1 MKPINMIGW
10 TNRNQKKKARTGPRR
25 LLNQRRRHKI
35 LIKKLLKNPNQ
46 SPSNLKNKE
55 IQLILRRKRREN
67 KMVKNLKLREVNKN
81 HRIMTVIA
89 MRRKL
94 RLKVKAKKR
103 KPRLKGKEKILMVP
117 NQAQIH
123 RPKSASLKKRHSHSH
138 LHKKRRKIKKY
149 SILLLIHLRECL
161 KQLMM
166 ESP

>member
-1 MKPINMIGW
+1 LKPINMIGW
-10 TNRNQKKKARTGPRR
+10 INRNQKKKARKGPRR

-35 LIKKLLKNPNQ
+35 LIKKLLKKPNQ

-55 IQLILRRKRREN
+55 IQLILRRKRSHN
-67 KMVKNLKLREVNKN
+67 KMVKNLRLRELNKN
-81 HRIMTVIA
+81 HRIMTVMA

-103 KPRLKGKEKILMVP
+103 KPRLMAKEKIPMVP

-123 RPKSASLKKRHSHSH
+123 RPKSASPKKRHSHS
-138 LHKKRRKIKKY
+138 HKKRRKIKKY